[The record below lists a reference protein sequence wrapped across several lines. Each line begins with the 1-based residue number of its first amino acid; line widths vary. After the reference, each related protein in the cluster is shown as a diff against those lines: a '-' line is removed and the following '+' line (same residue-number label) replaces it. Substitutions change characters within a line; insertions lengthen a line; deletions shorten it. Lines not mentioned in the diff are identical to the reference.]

1 LRPGEKLK
9 DIRTRLAVT
18 TREVTE
24 KSQTIAQI
32 EKNEEFCVSN
42 AWLTEIENT
51 EATPSI
57 YKLYSLSVIYHVKF
71 SALLALFGVDL
82 TKIPKHQMKIQL
94 QHTHLT
100 NIDLDDPDT
109 SVTFPVR
116 FDRGF
121 SLNET
126 NLLSRMV
133 EVWGEVPASLI
144 QHLDLRHCLYG
155 YIGLTD
161 FMLYPLLRP
170 GAFVQIDQTVKKVQR
185 SMWRTE
191 FDRPIYFFELRDGY
205 ACSWCDVQRNQLTLI
220 PHPLSPSLTRHFV
233 NGVDAELVGQVTGV
247 AMRLRITMPSSAT
260 GTTTRYGSR
269 LCQVLRPSADTPSAP
284 LKKSPTCSTMLCSE
298 AKATERNVSTCSK
311 RSAAAATRSEKRWAR
326 PSWEYLP
333 ER

>member
-1 LRPGEKLK
+1 MLCEVKPLRPGEKLK

-116 FDRGF
+116 FDR
-121 SLNET
+121 
-126 NLLSRMV
+126 
-133 EVWGEVPASLI
+133 
-144 QHLDLRHCLYG
+144 
-155 YIGLTD
+155 
-161 FMLYPLLRP
+161 
-170 GAFVQIDQTVKKVQR
+170 
-185 SMWRTE
+185 
-191 FDRPIYFFELRDGY
+191 
-205 ACSWCDVQRNQLTLI
+205 RN
-220 PHPLSPSLTRHFV
+220 P
-233 NGVDAELVGQVTGV
+233 
-247 AMRLRITMPSSAT
+247 
-260 GTTTRYGSR
+260 
-269 LCQVLRPSADTPSAP
+269 
-284 LKKSPTCSTMLCSE
+284 
-298 AKATERNVSTCSK
+298 
-311 RSAAAATRSEKRWAR
+311 
-326 PSWEYLP
+326 
-333 ER
+333 